1 MNSTNSR
8 LPSTVVWSAHDTYI
22 PLVTNSAN
30 TYNAKHLI
38 EANGLLEDLNFKL
51 VSGNTI
57 AAKLKMLKLK
67 KKYGYTDH

>member
-22 PLVTNSAN
+22 PLVTNSAY

-38 EANGLLEDLNFKL
+38 EDRGQW
-51 VSGNTI
+51 TI
-57 AAKLKMLKLK
+57 RRSKFQTCFRKYNCCETQNAKAK
-67 KKYGYTDH
+67 KEIWVY